1 MQSLALKQIL
11 LWWPPTLLM
20 YLTFSSHGQEKN
32 CIALSMLLSGPTT
45 KRTICSALT
54 ACARGAG
61 CGTGGATG
69 LDCGACRSAKLR
81 DIVTFHASRSAIVS
95 VVIPIVGVIT
105 IFPITE
111 GGAPYS
117 AMTRANMVV
126 TANVAS
132 FSCARTPAECTP
144 IIDSAFAIL
153 SWAAAKMITHAE

>member
-11 LWWPPTLLM
+11 LCWPPTLLM

-45 KRTICSALT
+45 KRTICSAVT
-54 ACARGAG
+54 AS
-61 CGTGGATG
+61 ATG
-69 LDCGACRSAKLR
+69 LDCGACRSTKLR
-81 DIVTFHASRSAIVS
+81 DIVTFQASRSAIVS

-117 AMTRANMVV
+117 AMTRA
-126 TANVAS
+126 
-132 FSCARTPAECTP
+132 
-144 IIDSAFAIL
+144 
-153 SWAAAKMITHAE
+153 

>member
-1 MQSLALKQIL
+1 MNAIIGIEANLAVLAADALDVPDL
-11 LWWPPTLLM
+11 LIPRPGEKLH
-20 YLTFSSHGQEKN
+20 SSVDAVVGSDNEAHH
-32 CIALSMLLSGPTT
+32 
-45 KRTICSALT
+45 CSAVT
-54 ACARGAG
+54 AS
-61 CGTGGATG
+61 ATG

-132 FSCARTPAECTP
+132 FSCARSPAECTP